1 MRAPHRRAI
10 VGTIVLAAAGVSSA
24 PAFAAQVVKEPGFVS
39 VNASCSGVAHAL
51 ISHDVGN
58 VRTITSGFAT
68 SGPGTVSALMT
79 G

>member
-1 MRAPHRRAI
+1 
-10 VGTIVLAAAGVSSA
+10 
-24 PAFAAQVVKEPGFVS
+24 VKEPGFVS